1 MQRGG
6 SNSLIQTCLAR
17 VLHPRAR
24 ILGVNG
30 SVIAVD
36 KPHNVLCHPNTNDK
50 ELQKKSKHKALL
62 RNTHYDFGNETYSL
76 EDGPLFLLHRLDL
89 GTSGVL
95 LLSSDEKEAA
105 RVKKAFKSRR
115 VEKTYL
121 ARVFMPLEPPVAG
134 QVWTD
139 TLTLGRNGSGR
150 SVRAETLVEAVS
162 LFADMKSAVL
172 TLKPKTGYTHQ
183 LRIQAAKRN
192 MPIAGDEIHGDWT
205 RNSALSKRRLLL
217 HASTISYPQL
227 SSSNS
232 RVTFSSP
239 VPDLFLA

>member
-1 MQRGG
+1 
-6 SNSLIQTCLAR
+6 
-17 VLHPRAR
+17 
-24 ILGVNG
+24 
-30 SVIAVD
+30 VD

-121 ARVFMPLEPPVAG
+121 ARVFMAARVSMAAG
-134 QVWTD
+134 V
-139 TLTLGRNGSGR
+139 
-150 SVRAETLVEAVS
+150 VMAVGAAS
-162 LFADMKSAVL
+162 TPDRSAV
-172 TLKPKTGYTHQ
+172 T
-183 LRIQAAKRN
+183 
-192 MPIAGDEIHGDWT
+192 
-205 RNSALSKRRLLL
+205 
-217 HASTISYPQL
+217 
-227 SSSNS
+227 
-232 RVTFSSP
+232 
-239 VPDLFLA
+239 